1 MCVVSVF
8 CCDEFGSEGVPV
20 VGCWQVLLLNFW
32 GVSGMSMV
40 VWDSAGSICKV
51 NGYFE

>member
-8 CCDEFGSEGVPV
+8 CCDEFGSGGGTCGWVLAGAV
-20 VGCWQVLLLNFW
+20 VHFW
-32 GVSGMSMV
+32 GVSRMSMV
-40 VWDSAGSICKV
+40 VWDSTGSICKV